1 MMIIVLTANS
11 CQLKQKIYMKD
22 ITTSEDIKSLVDG
35 FYEKV
40 KADEVIG
47 FIFNDVAHVDWP
59 KHLPKMYAF
68 WEFLLLG
75 KDTYQGNPMEVH
87 KKLHSIIPLTEAHF
101 TRWLQLFHETVD
113 ENFQGLVAEDAKNRS
128 RLIVLTWKPKFA

>member
-1 MMIIVLTANS
+1 
-11 CQLKQKIYMKD
+11 MKTD
-22 ITTSEDIKSLVDG
+22 ISTSADIRTLIDS

-47 FIFNDVAHVDWP
+47 YIFNDIAKVDWP
-59 KHLPKMYAF
+59 HHLPRMYAF

-87 KKLHSIIPLTEAHF
+87 QKLNRIVPLTEEHF
-101 TRWLQLFHETVD
+101 DRWLKLFHDTVD
-113 ENFQGLVAEDAKNRS
+113 EHFQGLVAQDAKTRS
-128 RLIVLTWKPKFA
+128 SLIVLTWKPKFG

>member
-1 MMIIVLTANS
+1 
-11 CQLKQKIYMKD
+11 MKTD
-22 ITTSEDIKSLVDG
+22 ISTSADIKTLIDA

-47 FIFNDVAHVDWP
+47 YIFNDVARVDWP
-59 KHLPKMYAF
+59 KHLPRVYAF

-87 KKLHSIIPLTEAHF
+87 QKLHRIVPLTEAHF
-101 TRWLQLFHETVD
+101 TRWLQLFHEAVD
-113 ENFQGLVAEDAKNRS
+113 EHFEGLVAQDAKTRS
-128 RLIVLTWKPKFA
+128 SLIVLTWKPKFV

>member
-1 MMIIVLTANS
+1 
-11 CQLKQKIYMKD
+11 MKTD
-22 ITTSEDIKSLVDG
+22 ISTSADIRTLIDS

-47 FIFNDVAHVDWP
+47 YIFNDIAKVDWP
-59 KHLPKMYAF
+59 HHLPRMYAF

-87 KKLHSIIPLTEAHF
+87 QKLNRMVPLKEEHF
-101 TRWLQLFHETVD
+101 DRWLKLFHDTVD
-113 ENFQGLVAEDAKNRS
+113 EHFQGLVAQDAKTRS
-128 RLIVLTWKPKFA
+128 SLIVLTWKPKFG